1 MGMSWEHL
9 LCDLR
14 FARKEGDAP
23 KVMRGDAFRSAFE
36 TDFDRIVYSGPFRR
50 LSRKTQVHPMALNDQ
65 VHTRLTHSLEVASV
79 GRSLGHRL
87 GRFLRARGEI
97 AERGEQDL
105 AWIIQAACLAHVIGI
120 PPFGHAGEYAIRE
133 WVKGHREEV
142 FGAEE
147 VNREVPE
154 GLRADWEIFEGNA
167 QGFRIAARG
176 DNPAA
181 GYLRLTFATLGAMVK
196 YPWDST
202 DVRARERGKFNVF
215 SSEREMFW
223 EMAERMGM
231 NTGKGVVRHPL
242 SFLSEAADDICY
254 RILDL
259 EDAAE
264 LGILEERRVR
274 EILMSMF
281 ESGSF
286 AGAPVAVLRGEAI
299 QALIEGVWRVFERD
313 YVAIMNGGR
322 EEDVKSGLEPSL
334 VEAMGKIRLAYTE
347 IFADRTKVAAELGA
361 YKTLG
366 RIIKAVCLATRRLA
380 AAKSYAGCGFLAQRC
395 LELAW
400 GERYARENEGRAY
413 GWWLH
418 QVMDYVSGLTDNYS
432 RQLSREIEGT

>member
-1 MGMSWEHL
+1 MMWDKL
-9 LCDLR
+9 LCDWR
-14 FARKEGDAP
+14 FARREGEPA
-23 KVMRGDAFRSAFE
+23 KGGRADAFRSAFE
-36 TDFDRIVYSGPFRR
+36 MDFDRIVYSGPFRR
-50 LSRKTQVHPMALNDQ
+50 LSRKTQVHPMAMNDQ

-87 GRFLRARGEI
+87 GKFLRARGEV
-97 AERGEQDL
+97 AEGREQDL
-105 AWIIQAACLAHVIGI
+105 VWIIQAACLAHDIGN

-142 FGAEE
+142 FAGET
-147 VNREVPE
+147 VSDGV
-154 GLRADWEIFEGNA
+154 RADWEIFEGNA

-176 DNPAA
+176 DNAAA

-196 YPWDST
+196 YPWDSQ
-202 DVRARERGKFNVF
+202 DPRATFRGKFNVF
-215 SSEREMFW
+215 STEKHLFG

-231 NTGKGVVRHPL
+231 IGAGGKIVRHPL
-242 SFLSEAADDICY
+242 SFLAEAADDICY

-274 EILMSMF
+274 EILLSMF
-281 ESGSF
+281 DSGSF

-313 YVAIMNGGR
+313 YGAIMNGER
-322 EEDVKSGLEPSL
+322 EEDLKSGVEPSL
-334 VEAMGKIRLAYTE
+334 VEAVGKIKQAYTE

-380 AAKSYAGCGFLAQRC
+380 GAKSYRECGFLAQRC

-400 GERYARENEGRAY
+400 GEGYATENQGKPYE
-413 GWWLH
+413 WWLH

>member
-1 MGMSWEHL
+1 MNWEQL
-9 LCDLR
+9 LSDLR
-14 FARKEGDAP
+14 FARREGESA
-23 KVMRGDAFRSAFE
+23 KGSRGDAFRSAFE
-36 TDFDRIVYSGPFRR
+36 MDFDRVVYSGPFRK
-50 LSRKTQVHPMALNDQ
+50 LARKTQVHPMALNDQ

-87 GRFLRARGEI
+87 GAFLKGRGELPGGV
-97 AERGEQDL
+97 GEQDVV
-105 AWIIQAACLAHVIGI
+105 WIIQAACLVHDIGN

-133 WVKGHREEV
+133 WVKGHRSEV
-142 FGAEE
+142 FGDAR
-147 VNREVPE
+147 VGAGV
-154 GLRADWEIFEGNA
+154 RADWEIFEGNA

-176 DNPAA
+176 DNAAA

-202 DVRARERGKFNVF
+202 DGRAKGRGKFNVF
-215 SSEREMFW
+215 STEREMFW
-223 EMAERMGM
+223 EIAERMGM
-231 NTGKGVVRHPL
+231 NTARGVVRHPL

-274 EILMSMF
+274 EIFLSMF
-281 ESGSF
+281 DSGSF
-286 AGAPVAVLRGEAI
+286 ATAPIAVLRGEAI
-299 QALIEGVWRVFERD
+299 QSLIEGVWRVFEHG
-313 YVAIMNGGR
+313 YGAIMEGER
-322 EEDVKSGLEPSL
+322 EEDLKAGLHPSL
-334 VEAMGKIRLAYTE
+334 IEAMEKIKLAYTE

-366 RIIKAVCLATRRLA
+366 RIIKAVCLATRRLSE
-380 AAKSYAGCGFLAQRC
+380 AKSYRDCGFLAQRC

-400 GERYARENEGRAY
+400 GAAYATENQGRGY
-413 GWWLH
+413 EWWLH

>member
-14 FARKEGDAP
+14 FARREGEPA
-23 KVMRGDAFRSAFE
+23 KGGRADAFRSAFE
-36 TDFDRIVYSGPFRR
+36 MDFDRIVYSGPFRR

-87 GRFLRARGEI
+87 AKFLRGRGEV
-97 AERGEQDL
+97 AEGRESDL
-105 AWIIQAACLAHVIGI
+105 VWIIQAACLAHDIGN

-142 FGAEE
+142 FGDA
-147 VNREVPE
+147 VV
-154 GLRADWEIFEGNA
+154 GDGVRADWEIFEGNA

-176 DNPAA
+176 DNAAA
-181 GYLRLTFATLGAMVK
+181 GYLRLSFATLGAMVK

-202 DVRARERGKFNVF
+202 DARARERGKFNVF

-231 NTGKGVVRHPL
+231 NMGGVRGVVRHPL

-274 EILMSMF
+274 EIFMSMF
-281 ESGSF
+281 ESKNS
-286 AGAPVAVLRGEAI
+286 AGAPIAMLRGDAI

-313 YVAIMNGGR
+313 YAAIMKGER
-322 EEDVKSGLEPSL
+322 EEDLKSGLEPSL
-334 VEAMGKIRLAYTE
+334 VEAMGKIKQAYTE

-380 AAKSYAGCGFLAQRC
+380 GVKSYRECGFLAQRC

-400 GERYARENEGRAY
+400 GERYATENEGRGY
-413 GWWLH
+413 EWWLH

>member
-1 MGMSWEHL
+1 MSWPHL
-9 LCDLR
+9 LSDLR
-14 FARKEGDAP
+14 FARREGDPP
-23 KVMRGDAFRSAFE
+23 KTPAGDSFRSPFE

-50 LSRKTQVHPMALNDQ
+50 LSRKTQVHPMAMNDQ

-87 GRFLRARGEI
+87 GKFLRARNDIPDGREADI
-97 AERGEQDL
+97 V
-105 AWIIQAACLAHVIGI
+105 WIIQAACLAHDIGN

-133 WVKGHREEV
+133 WVKGHPDEV
-142 FGAEE
+142 FGNLP
-147 VNREVPE
+147 VSD

-181 GYLRLTFATLGAMVK
+181 GYLRLTFATLGAMIK

-202 DVRARERGKFNVF
+202 DPRARQRGKFNVF

-223 EMAERMGM
+223 EMAERMGLNM
-231 NTGKGVVRHPL
+231 GGARGVVRHPL

-274 EILMSMF
+274 EILLSMF
-281 ESGSF
+281 ESASYQ
-286 AGAPVAVLRGEAI
+286 GAPVAVLRGEAI
-299 QALIEGVWRVFERD
+299 QALINGVWRVFERD
-313 YVAIMNGGR
+313 YPRIMNGDR
-322 EEDVKSGLEPSL
+322 EEDLKSSLEPSL
-334 VEAMGKIRLAYTE
+334 LEAVEKIKRAYTE

-366 RIIKAVCLATRRLA
+366 RIIKAVCFATRRLA
-380 AAKSYAGCGFLAQRC
+380 AAKNYRECGFLAQRC

-400 GERYARENEGRAY
+400 GERYAVENEARPY
-413 GWWLH
+413 EWWLH